1 MLIFFYPLL
10 DFLELKTLVVTDLDS
25 IKKVEKENNKKKKIN
40 VWEKCPVAEGTR
52 TCNTA
57 IRYWFAPKDIKKIED
72 FHLSPVELLAKTP
85 TDKQVSCRRIAYQI
99 PEDPNTDVCAR
110 SYEDALILAKTSKT
124 LLCQMKR
131 MLLLKLGSMR
141 RGLLNQILL

>member
-1 MLIFFYPLL
+1 MPASMACLMVSLSVFLVNRTVGRSKLLTQLEAGGAHAHLFYPLL

-72 FHLSPVELLAKTP
+72 FHLSPVELSGK
-85 TDKQVSCRRIAYQI
+85 SRH
-99 PEDPNTDVCAR
+99 
-110 SYEDALILAKTSKT
+110 
-124 LLCQMKR
+124 
-131 MLLLKLGSMR
+131 
-141 RGLLNQILL
+141 

>member
-1 MLIFFYPLL
+1 MPRLRELVDKSLPEHQKLASQYVTCIEAGGAHAHLFYPLL

-72 FHLSPVELLAKTP
+72 FHLSPVELSGK
-85 TDKQVSCRRIAYQI
+85 SRH
-99 PEDPNTDVCAR
+99 
-110 SYEDALILAKTSKT
+110 
-124 LLCQMKR
+124 
-131 MLLLKLGSMR
+131 
-141 RGLLNQILL
+141 